1 MWLHCGYADLS
12 WISVQ
17 SPTGSSTLHHI
28 TFAGKRLCVWAPH
41 GGTVFKLRS
50 NNCLICRFA
59 EQGCLHLILRLRKPR
74 DLFAFEVILFIC
86 VLKFRF
92 SERSTPKYLAEKTLF
107 KTWLC
112 MVYGVYIGVLA
123 RVICNTWH
131 LPGLNYMSHW
141 ASHCWSLSR
150 SLWRVAESSGSHI
163 VRYTAMSSAKRRTWD
178 CTLSG

>member
-1 MWLHCGYADLS
+1 MPLRG
-12 WISVQ
+12 
-17 SPTGSSTLHHI
+17 TGVLTSDI
-28 TFAGKRLCVWAPH
+28 TFKG
-41 GGTVFKLRS
+41 
-50 NNCLICRFA
+50 
-59 EQGCLHLILRLRKPR
+59 QR

-92 SERSTPKYLAEKTLF
+92 SEMSTPKYLAEKTLF

-131 LPGLNYMSHW
+131 LPGLNSMSHW

-150 SLWRVAESSGSHI
+150 SL
-163 VRYTAMSSAKRRTWD
+163 
-178 CTLSG
+178 